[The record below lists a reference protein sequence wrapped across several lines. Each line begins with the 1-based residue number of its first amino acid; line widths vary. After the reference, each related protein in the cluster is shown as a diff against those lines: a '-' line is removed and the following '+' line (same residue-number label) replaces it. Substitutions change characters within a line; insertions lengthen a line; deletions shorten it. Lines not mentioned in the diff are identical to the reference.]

1 MDIIILPSLNGG
13 KNIDVAP
20 GGRKNLKHAREKMMK
35 AKIDAREITPPAQES
50 NRTTQEK
57 PTSSNIPL
65 VLSL

>member
-1 MDIIILPSLNGG
+1 MCIIILPSLNGC

-20 GGRKNLKHAREKMMK
+20 GGRKNLKHAREKMK